1 MNKLNSSIKD
11 VKDKGLIADYKE
23 KQRSYEKDDGNFITK
38 YGSFFLKGIKT
49 QY

>member
-23 KQRSYEKDDGNFITK
+23 KAAEAMKKDDGNFITK
-38 YGSFFLKGIKT
+38 IW
-49 QY
+49 

>member
-23 KQRSYEKDDGNFITK
+23 KAAEAMKKMMGTSLQNMVVS
-38 YGSFFLKGIKT
+38 S
-49 QY
+49 